1 MRSTPPRSL
10 AVAVSAV
17 LAFGGLS
24 AYAPTGSAAAPDPL
38 RRVIVTLDG
47 AAAATAAP
55 AGSLRNARGT
65 GADQVGQARRALS
78 DRQHSFLDAA
88 RGKGVHPK
96 AEHQFTLL
104 VNAVAMTVPA
114 SEVATL
120 AKLPGVTGVYDNLPV
135 RAYTDVSVP
144 LIGAT
149 DVWQQPDPSGTP
161 ATGTGVTVA
170 VIDSGVDYSH
180 PDLGG
185 GFGPGHKV
193 VGGYDYVNDDADPM
207 DDNGHGTHVAGI
219 IAGKA
224 AAPGGITGVAPG
236 ARLLAYKVMNDQG
249 FGETEDIVAAIEA
262 ASDPAN
268 PNRADVINMS
278 LGGYADGLDPLGLAA
293 SAASAAGIVVV
304 AAAGN
309 DGPGAMSV
317 GSPAAADG
325 VIAVGASVS
334 NLRQPVV
341 YRDGAKVQTYR
352 GQISANPAA
361 SPVSAPVVSIG
372 YGTPEEIDAAG
383 DLHGKIALLNGHV
396 AHDFNDL
403 WQEQIDLAKDLEKRG
418 AIALLGGQDAG
429 GGPVFAATSGVPA
442 TASTGKIAAR
452 LGVTESGDLYR
463 MDSIVVLGMDETQYP
478 ELAALLAQGPLTLQ
492 IRSEDATDQIASF
505 SSRGP
510 SLRWGLKPDI
520 VAPGYEIRSTVP
532 TSMFGPG
539 QYRLSGTSM
548 AAPHVAGAA
557 ALLRQLHPDESA
569 SQLSAS
575 LIGSAK
581 PLAESPTTVGAGRL
595 DVAAAARSV
604 LSATPST
611 LSYGLADL
619 SAGTVGGTRSVALH
633 NESAKAVSVRL
644 TASSRDVSVKPDQ
657 VTVPAGGTATVTV
670 TLKAKRPTAD
680 TEISGYVTATSS
692 ASRVT
697 IPYLLVVHPLVVQA
711 SPDPS
716 DGHTTVWVQSWTG
729 LTAPP
734 VITVDRPRGRSYT
747 VSTRQNPS
755 GGYLATLDESA
766 DGAYAV
772 TAQATAVSGQ
782 RLIGWGGFEVTPES
796 TRGAAWKPI
805 GPYSGGGFL
814 ATGPSGSGILATEN
828 TTSPW
833 VTGDQGATW
842 TQSARLP
849 ISGAGGLLE
858 PVADANN
865 PDRMW
870 YAVNDPMS
878 GGRILR
884 TDDRG
889 KTWEA
894 LPLPP
899 NGWIGQLTADPQ
911 TKVLVAL
918 VGDSQ
923 LQVSWDGGDS
933 WTAYD
938 TGVAEPVTKIGLSQG
953 DLYLGTT
960 GGVWKRPGIAGAAVN
975 VYANTRYVSQ
985 LVADDGMVA
994 VLVGQ
999 TGVVGS
1005 HDGGQTWTTLYAK
1018 SFGPYELRQSGG
1030 DLYVITFT
1038 GDGLIGHDHGR
1049 TWERI
1054 APPSR
1059 ASIDR
1064 DYDRWGQSTV
1074 VTNTAGVYTLGSDG
1088 YRRLGVQSA
1097 SVTDLAVAGSD
1108 LIAGTGSGI
1117 YRTAIPA
1124 ASPEWGAADGEGY
1137 VGAEVPLVAVS
1148 PQDPKIVW
1156 KVRTNAFG
1164 GFDVDRSGDG
1174 GVTWETKGHQEG
1186 IPLALLVHP
1195 ADPDRVSVSWG
1206 RIDAVA
1212 TFSTVDG
1219 GQTWKNLYQDRY
1231 ATALAGD
1238 PAKPNRMW
1246 YGTPEGLYRSDDGGV
1261 TSTKVLDGQVNA
1273 ISFDGRRMVV
1283 GGDTLRVSTDGG
1295 TTFRAGDAGPL
1306 DLWVSD
1312 IVQVNGVYYAATT
1325 SYSAYGVL
1333 KGGRGVLRS
1342 TDGGRT
1348 WHNVSNA
1355 LQNLDV
1361 LSLAASADGQWL
1373 FAGTRNGGVHRLALR

>member
-55 AGSLRNARGT
+55 AGSLRNARGA

-78 DRQHSFLDAA
+78 DRQSSFLDTA

-96 AEHQFTLL
+96 AEHRFTLL

-120 AKLPGVTGVYDNLPV
+120 SKVPGVTGVYDNLRV

-149 DVWQQPDPSGTP
+149 DVWRQPDPTGTP

-170 VIDSGVDYSH
+170 VIDTGVDYSH

-185 GFGPGHKV
+185 GFGSGHKV
-193 VGGYDYVNDDADPM
+193 VGGYDFVNDDADPM

-224 AAPGGITGVAPG
+224 AQPGGITGVAPG
-236 ARLLAYKVMNDQG
+236 AQLMAYKVMNDQG

-268 PNRADVINMS
+268 PHRADVINMS

-334 NLRQPVV
+334 NLRLPVI
-341 YRDGAKVQTYR
+341 YRDGVKVQTYR
-352 GQISANPAA
+352 GQISANPSA
-361 SPVSAPVVSIG
+361 SPVTAPVVSIG
-372 YGTPEEIDAAG
+372 YGTPEEIAAAG
-383 DLHGKIALLNGHV
+383 DLHGKIALLNGYV

-418 AIALLGGQDAG
+418 ALALLGGQDPT
-429 GGPVFAATSGVPA
+429 GGPVLAATSGVPA
-442 TASTGKIAAR
+442 TASTGKITAR
-452 LGVTESGDLYR
+452 PGVTESGDLYR
-463 MDSIVVLGMDETQYP
+463 MDSLVVLGMDETQYP
-478 ELAALLAQGPLTLQ
+478 ELARLLAAGPLSLQ
-492 IRSEDATDQIASF
+492 IRGEDATDRIASF

-520 VAPGYEIRSTVP
+520 VAPGFEIRSTVP
-532 TSMFGPG
+532 TSLFGPG
-539 QYRLSGTSM
+539 QYRLSGSSM

-557 ALLRQLHPDESA
+557 ALLRQLHPDQPA
-569 SQLSAS
+569 SELSAS
-575 LIGSAK
+575 LIGTAA
-581 PLAESPTTVGAGRL
+581 PLKESPTTAGAGRL
-595 DVAAAARSV
+595 DVAAAARTV

-619 SAGTVGGTRSVALH
+619 ASGTVGGTRTVALR
-633 NESAKAVSVRL
+633 NGSSKPVAVRL
-644 TASSRDVSVKPDQ
+644 AASSRDVSVKPDR
-657 VTVPAGGTATVTV
+657 VAIPANGTATVTV

-680 TEISGYVTATSS
+680 TEISGFVTAT
-692 ASRVT
+692 AATGKIT

-716 DGHTTVWVQSWTG
+716 DGHTTVWVQSWAG
-729 LTAPP
+729 LSGPP

-747 VSTRQNPS
+747 VTTRPS
-755 GGYLATLDESA
+755 PAGGYVATLDEPA

-782 RLIGWGGFEVTPES
+782 RLVGWGGFEVTPES
-796 TRGAAWKPI
+796 TRGAAWQPI

-814 ATGPSGSGILATEN
+814 ATGPSGTGILATED

-833 VTGDQGATW
+833 VSGDQGTTW
-842 TQSARLP
+842 KQSARLP
-849 ISGAGGLLE
+849 ISGAAGLLE
-858 PVADANN
+858 PVADATDA
-865 PDRMW
+865 DRMW
-870 YAVNDPMS
+870 YPVNDPMT

-889 KTWEA
+889 KTWDA
-894 LPLPP
+894 VPLPAD
-899 NGWIGQLTADPQ
+899 GWIEQLVSDTQ

-918 VGDSQ
+918 VGDSR
-923 LQVSWDGGDS
+923 LQVSWNGGDS

-938 TGVAEPVTKIGLSQG
+938 TGVADPVTKIGLSQG
-953 DLYLGTT
+953 DLYLGTAS
-960 GGVWKRPGIAGAAVN
+960 GVWKRPGIVDAAVS
-975 VYANTRYVSQ
+975 VYSNSRYVSQ
-985 LVADDGMVA
+985 LVADDGVVA

-1005 HDGGQTWTTLYAK
+1005 HDGGKTWNTLYAK

-1030 DLYVITFT
+1030 DLYVITYI
-1038 GDGLIGHDHGR
+1038 GAGLIGHDHGR
-1049 TWERI
+1049 TWETI
-1054 APPSR
+1054 EPPSG
-1059 ASIDR
+1059 AAIDR
-1064 DYDRWGQSTV
+1064 DFDHWGQSTV
-1074 VTNTAGVYTLGSDG
+1074 VTNTAGVYARTGSG
-1088 YRRLGVQSA
+1088 YQRLGVQSA
-1097 SVTDLAVAGSD
+1097 SVTDLAVAGTE
-1108 LIAGTGSGI
+1108 LIAGTSNGI
-1117 YRTAIPA
+1117 YRTATSA
-1124 ASPEWGAADGEGY
+1124 TTPEWGAADGEGY
-1137 VGAEVPLVAVS
+1137 VGAGVPLVAVS
-1148 PQDPKIVW
+1148 PQDPKVVW
-1156 KVRTNAFG
+1156 KVRTDAFG
-1164 GFDVDRSGDG
+1164 GFDVSVSRDG
-1174 GVTWETKGHQEG
+1174 GQTWEQKAHQNG

-1195 ADPDRVSVSWG
+1195 ADPDRISISWG

-1231 ATALAGD
+1231 ATALVGD

-1246 YGTPEGLYRSDDGGV
+1246 FGTPEGLYRSDDGGV
-1261 TSTKVLDGQVNA
+1261 TSTKVLDGQINA
-1273 ISFDGRRMVV
+1273 ISFEGRRMVV
-1283 GGDTLRVSTDGG
+1283 GGAQLWSSTDGG
-1295 TTFRAGDAGPL
+1295 RTFRAGDAGPL

-1312 IVQVNGVYYAATT
+1312 IVQVGGVYYAATT

-1348 WHNVSNA
+1348 WHNVSTA

-1361 LSLAASADGQWL
+1361 LSLAVSADGRTL
-1373 FAGTRNGGVHRLALR
+1373 FAGTQNGGVHRLPLR